1 MKGSPLAVLAL
12 LTTLGCVS
20 VRPVERGTVPELS
33 PGEGILVVDVETAV
47 PIKQIDVS
55 RVTVGSDLAKGEH
68 FYLVVM
74 SAGRHRWTDI
84 VIPAGEGDVP
94 FRMAYGHDAWGF
106 RIEAGRINYPD
117 QLRFGGRT
125 RAKSVDIS
133 VRRLNRSALALRK
146 LRSEF
151 PEVLERYPPVYA
163 GPTRDDYLEYFGRS
177 FPGADGAPTE
187 ARAR

>member
-20 VRPVERGTVPELS
+20 VRPVERGPVPELS
-33 PGEGILVVDVETAV
+33 PGEGILVVELETAV
-47 PIKQIDVS
+47 PIKPM
-55 RVTVGSDLAKGEH
+55 
-68 FYLVVM
+68 VVM

-94 FRMAYGHDAWGF
+94 FRMAYGHDVWGF
-106 RIEAGRINYPD
+106 RVEAGRINYPD

-163 GPTRDDYLEYFGRS
+163 GPTRDDYLEYIGRS
-177 FPGADGAPTE
+177 FLGADGAPTE